1 MGKIRTHYPQRN
13 SYALAATIR
22 LWVWGEINRLVN
34 VTFVTAGVCVS
45 CLLLIVSFITLGRL
59 LCLCMNK
66 FVPYIVFVIISLN
79 IISYIFGYESQ
90 TRRAAPPPSSIWR
103 FPILFYSI
111 FAGDVMFI
119 F

>member
-34 VTFVTAGVCVS
+34 VTFVTAGVCVLPAAD
-45 CLLLIVSFITLGRL
+45 CFVYHFGADVVF
-59 LCLCMNK
+59 MNK

-79 IISYIFGYESQ
+79 IISYIFGYERQ
-90 TRRAAPPPSSIWR
+90 TRRAAPI
-103 FPILFYSI
+103 
-111 FAGDVMFI
+111 
-119 F
+119 